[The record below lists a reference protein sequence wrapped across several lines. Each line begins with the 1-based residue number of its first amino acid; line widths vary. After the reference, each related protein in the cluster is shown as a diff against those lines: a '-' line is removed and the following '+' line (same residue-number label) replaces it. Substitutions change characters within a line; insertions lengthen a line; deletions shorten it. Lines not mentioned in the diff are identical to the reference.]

1 MLRNP
6 CFSVA
11 FVSAYLALYYI
22 FFAAGLENI
31 VALMFLFSP
40 LLVAWMVVTILR
52 YGKYKGRELKEDEE
66 WGYEDKR
73 REEL

>member
-6 CFSVA
+6 VFSVA

-22 FFAAGLENI
+22 FFAAGLENL

-40 LLVAWMVVTILR
+40 LLVAWMAVTILK
-52 YGKYKGRELKEDEE
+52 YGKYKGREFEEGEE
-66 WGYEDKR
+66 WGYGDKR
-73 REEL
+73 KEEL